1 MKKLILILTVFFFR
15 TALYAQQPKVISNC
29 TIFFSVSDS
38 SASEQNNMGSKII
51 YIKGKDIRV
60 DLKSNMFSQTIFNN
74 GNTGNVTILKTIGQ
88 SKYISNYTADEW
100 QKENEI
106 YNHLTV
112 SFTGDTKNI
121 LNYECKQ
128 AMLKL
133 KNGSTYSVYYA
144 PALMPSVTEN
154 QFEFKNIPGL
164 ILEYESLTTGNE
176 EISYIAKKIDF
187 NPVPALQFEIP
198 KTGYR
203 ILH

>member
-1 MKKLILILTVFFFR
+1 MKKIIFIITAFFFS
-15 TALYAQQPKVISNC
+15 TAIYAQQSKVISNC
-29 TIFFSVSDS
+29 TIFFSVTDS

-60 DLKSNMFSQTIFNN
+60 DLKSNMFSQTIFSN

-88 SKYISNYTADEW
+88 SKYISNYTANEW

-106 YNHLTV
+106 YNDPAL
-112 SFTGDTKNI
+112 SFTGNTKNI

-128 AMLKL
+128 TILKL
-133 KNGSTYSVYYA
+133 KNGSTYSVYYT

-164 ILEYESLTTGNE
+164 ILEYESLTKGNE
-176 EISYIAKKIDF
+176 EVSYVAKKIDF
-187 NPVPALQFEIP
+187 NPVPALEFEIP